1 MDWYVVL
8 LLMLGGLLL
17 CFGSGLPVAYSFLLV
32 NLVGVYFLMGG
43 TAPLGLMVV
52 SAFDSISSFVLVPVP
67 LFILMGEIMLHT
79 GVAPRSL
86 DALDKWIGRLPGRLS
101 LLAVAG
107 GTLLSTLSGSSMAT
121 TALLG
126 STLVPEMKKRGY
138 SNEMSMGP
146 ILGSGGL
153 AMIIPPTAL
162 GVLLGALAE
171 ISIARLLIAGIIP
184 GLFLAALYVVYIV
197 VRAATNPQLAPTYD
211 IAKVSLTERIISL
224 WYIIPLGIVIFMV
237 LVTIFIGVATPTE
250 ASALGVLGTL
260 IVAALYRRLNYRVLR
275 QSLISGMR
283 ITAIVMMIIVGSKTF
298 SQILAFT
305 GASRGIVEM
314 VTGLNVAPIV
324 VIFMMMLIVLVM
336 GAFID
341 QISIMM
347 ITIPVFFPVITAL
360 GFDPVWYGILL
371 LVNLEIA
378 GTSPPF
384 GLVLF
389 VMKSVVPDA
398 TLLDVYKA
406 AIPFAVIDALGL
418 FLMILF
424 PPIVLWLPQLM
435 LQ

>member
-1 MDWYVVL
+1 
-8 LLMLGGLLL
+8 MLGGLLL
-17 CFGSGLPVAYSFLLV
+17 LFASGLPVAYSFLIV
-32 NLVGVYFLMGG
+32 NLLGLYFFMGG
-43 TAPLGLMVV
+43 RAALGLMVV
-52 SAFDSISSFVLVPVP
+52 SAFDAISSFVMVPVP
-67 LFILMGEIMLHT
+67 LFILMGEIMLRS
-79 GVAPRSL
+79 GVGPRAL

-107 GTLLSTLSGSSMAT
+107 GTMLSTLSGSSMAT

-126 STLVPEMKKRGY
+126 STLVPEMKRRGY
-138 SNEMSMGP
+138 NNEMSMGP

-171 ISIARLLIAGIIP
+171 ISIAKLLIAGIIP
-184 GLFLAALYVVYIV
+184 GLFLAGLYVIYIV
-197 VRAATNPQLAPTYD
+197 VRAVANPKIAPVY
-211 IAKVSLTERIISL
+211 AVEHVSLKEKVFSL
-224 WYIIPLGIVIFMV
+224 WYILPLGIIIFMV

-260 IVAALYRRLNYRVLR
+260 IVAALYRQLSFSVIQ
-275 QSLISGMR
+275 QSLVSGLR
-283 ITAIVMMIIVGSKTF
+283 ITVIVMMIIVGSKTF

-305 GASRGIVEM
+305 GASRGIIEV
-314 VTGLNVAPIV
+314 VVGLDISPLSIV
-324 VIFMMMLIVLVM
+324 VVMMVIVLIM

-347 ITIPVFFPVITAL
+347 ITIPIFFPVITTL
-360 GFDPVWYGILL
+360 GFDPIWYGILL

-389 VMKSVVPDA
+389 VMKSVVPGA
-398 TLLDVYKA
+398 TLGEIYRA
-406 AIPFAVIDALGL
+406 AIPFVIIDVLGMG
-418 FLMILF
+418 LMIAF
-424 PPIVLWLPQLM
+424 PALVLWLPQLM
-435 LQ
+435 LK

>member
-1 MDWYVVL
+1 MEWYVVL
-8 LLMLGGLLL
+8 AIMVGGLLL
-17 CFGSGLPVAYSFLLV
+17 LFASGLPVAYSFLIV
-32 NLVGVYFLMGG
+32 NLLGLYFLMGG
-43 TAPLGLMVV
+43 RAALGLMVV
-52 SAFDSISSFVLVPVP
+52 SAFDAISSFVLVPVP
-67 LFILMGEIMLHT
+67 LFILMGEIMLRS
-79 GVAPRSL
+79 GVGPRAL

-107 GTLLSTLSGSSMAT
+107 GTMLSTLSGSSMAT

-126 STLVPEMKKRGY
+126 STLVPEMKRRGY
-138 SNEMSMGP
+138 NNEMSMGP

-171 ISIARLLIAGIIP
+171 ISIAKLLIAGIIP
-184 GLFLAALYVVYIV
+184 GLFLAGLYVIYIV
-197 VRAATNPQLAPTYD
+197 VRAVANPKIAPVY
-211 IAKVSLTERIISL
+211 AVEHVPLKEKVFSL
-224 WYIIPLGIVIFMV
+224 WYILPLGIVIFMV

-260 IVAALYRRLNYRVLR
+260 IVAALYRRLSLSVVQ
-275 QSLISGMR
+275 QSLVSGLR
-283 ITAIVMMIIVGSKTF
+283 ITVIVMMIIVGSKTF

-305 GASRGIVEM
+305 GASRGIIEV
-314 VTGLNVAPIV
+314 VVGLDISPLSIV
-324 VIFMMMLIVLVM
+324 VVMMVIVLIM

-347 ITIPVFFPVITAL
+347 ITIPIFFPVITTL
-360 GFDPVWYGILL
+360 GFDPIWYGILL

-389 VMKSVVPDA
+389 VMKSVVPGA
-398 TLLDVYKA
+398 TLGEVYRA
-406 AIPFAVIDALGL
+406 AIPFAVIDALGMG
-418 FLMILF
+418 LMIAF
-424 PPIVLWLPQLM
+424 PALVLWLPQLM
-435 LQ
+435 LK